1 MEPPPCSSASRTT
14 VCPEQRAPEQA
25 EAREA
30 DRGIGLPEPRALVAR
45 LHPPRVR
52 GQETPTATSENGR
65 ARLTGAPYAQ
75 RELFELVYGDLRRL
89 ARSYLR
95 RERNDHTLSATGLV
109 HEAFERLVDQT
120 RVDWQGRS
128 HFFAVAAQAMRR
140 ILVDYARRQARLK
153 RGGDWQRI
161 TLHAGSALQPSEGLG
176 PEALLDL
183 DRVLAR
189 LAALDQRQ
197 SRVAELR
204 YFAGMRMDEIA
215 SALGVSKRTVEG
227 DWTHAKAWLKREI
240 SSGDES

>member
-1 MEPPPCSSASRTT
+1 MRDTVAGDEEQSRAAI
-14 VCPEQRAPEQA
+14 PGR
-25 EAREA
+25 
-30 DRGIGLPEPRALVAR
+30 
-45 LHPPRVR
+45 
-52 GQETPTATSENGR
+52 TAKG
-65 ARLTGAPYAQ
+65 Q
-75 RELFELVYGDLRRL
+75 RELLELVYEDLRRL

-95 RERNDHTLSATGLV
+95 RERHAHTLSATGLV

-140 ILVDYARRQARLK
+140 ILVDHARRLARLK

-161 TLHAGSALQPSEGLG
+161 TLDAGSVLQPHSGGLG

-183 DRVLAR
+183 DRALAK
-189 LAALDQRQ
+189 LSALDERQ

-204 YFAGMRMDEIA
+204 YFAGMRMEEIA

-240 SSGDES
+240 SREQEA

>member
-1 MEPPPCSSASRTT
+1 MSDSIAG
-14 VCPEQRAPEQA
+14 
-25 EAREA
+25 
-30 DRGIGLPEPRALVAR
+30 DDEPRRAASQRGAR
-45 LHPPRVR
+45 
-52 GQETPTATSENGR
+52 G
-65 ARLTGAPYAQ
+65 GAAQDQ
-75 RELFELVYGDLRRL
+75 RELLEMVYEDLRRL

-95 RERNDHTLSATGLV
+95 RERHTHTLSATGLV

-140 ILVDYARRQARLK
+140 ILVDHARRQARLK

-161 TLHAGSALQPSEGLG
+161 TLDAGSALQPFSEGLG

-183 DRVLAR
+183 DRALAK
-189 LAALDQRQ
+189 LADLDDRQ

-227 DWTHAKAWLKREI
+227 DWTHAKAWLKREMLREQ
-240 SSGDES
+240 ES